1 MSHPRHRRSLAAA
14 LVATLASGLVSAAG
28 PGVRAEESTAP
39 SVIVA
44 IDSLTPLVP
53 AAAGTLT
60 ISGQVISTAR
70 AELTDV
76 AVILRRSPE
85 PLQARKEVAAVAESP
100 LAPEGGDPDS
110 VLLPQT
116 RVVVAP
122 VLPLGGRA
130 GFRISLP
137 LADLGLATDGT
148 YVLSVEATGRD
159 AGTDPAPV
167 RKGIVRT
174 FLPWYP
180 DPAAVAPVALVWLWP
195 LADWPARDAAG
206 VLLDERTP
214 DALAEGGRLD
224 RLASVGGRFGT
235 TVSWIVDP
243 ALLQTADDM
252 TRGYQV
258 VVDGEITVG
267 DKEQAAARWLGL
279 VRTATQDPGLRSLP
293 YADIDASSVVRAG
306 MTNDVVRAVT
316 TGPGIAAAALG
327 STAPGGLYWAP
338 FGRLDRGA
346 ANVLASAGV
355 TAMVLSA
362 DAMPVTDGAGSG
374 LGEATAALPTS
385 FGAVRAV
392 LADRGLSDILSL
404 PQRSAT
410 EVIQARQRFLAETAL
425 IASAIPSDQGART
438 VVVAPA
444 SVRWDPAA
452 ALVSPL
458 LRATR
463 TAPWLASATL
473 AQVLDRPASS
483 TSRQRGG
490 YGPKA
495 RDAELPA
502 AYMASVARAS
512 AMLASFTSIID
523 DPTGI
528 SEPFSAALLRAESA
542 GWRTGLQAGRELVE
556 SIADDLR
563 ASMGR
568 VRVLSEGTITF
579 SGDSGRVPVT
589 IANDLDR
596 SVTVGLALV
605 GRPSLRLMSEPLAGI
620 TIEAGKMASVD
631 IPARVVGGD
640 PLPVEVQLL
649 DADQAAY
656 GRPAQITLASTA
668 YARAAA
674 WVVALAFVAI
684 LVFVA
689 VGVTRRIRKAQASR
703 PRPDL
708 GP

>member
-1 MSHPRHRRSLAAA
+1 MSRSLRGRHLAIALAAA
-14 LVATLASGLVSAAG
+14 VLCGLAAAAG
-28 PGVRAEESTAP
+28 PGAHAEESIAP
-39 SVIVA
+39 SVLVA
-44 IDSLTPLVP
+44 IDSFTPLVP
-53 AAAGTLT
+53 EADGTLT
-60 ISGQVISTAR
+60 ISGRVISTAR
-70 AELTDV
+70 TELTDV
-76 AVILRRSPE
+76 SVTLRRSST
-85 PLQARKEVAAVAESP
+85 PLLARKDVAAVADSP

-110 VLLPQT
+110 VVLPQT
-116 RVVVAP
+116 LVVVAP
-122 VLPLGGRA
+122 VLPPGGRA

-137 LADLGLATDGT
+137 LADLGLAADGT

-159 AGTDPAPV
+159 AGVDAAPV

-180 DPAAVAPVALVWLWP
+180 DPAAVTPVALVWLWP
-195 LADWPARDAAG
+195 LADWPSRDAAG
-206 VLLDERTP
+206 VLLDQRTP
-214 DALAEGGRLD
+214 DAVAEGGRLD
-224 RLASVGGRFGT
+224 RLASVASRFGT

-243 ALLQTADDM
+243 ALLQTVDDM

-258 VVDGEITVG
+258 MVDGEITVG
-267 DKEQAAARWLGL
+267 DQEEAAAQWLDL
-279 VRTATQDPGLRSLP
+279 VRTATQDPGVRSLP

-338 FGRLDRGA
+338 FGRLDRSA

-362 DAMPVTDGAGSG
+362 DAMPVTDEAGSG

-392 LADRGLSDILSL
+392 LADPGLSDILSL

-425 IASAIPSDQGART
+425 IASTIPADQSART

-444 SVRWDPAA
+444 SLRWDPAA
-452 ALVSPL
+452 SLVSPL

-463 TAPWLASATL
+463 TAPWLAPTTL
-473 AQVLDRPASS
+473 AQVLDAAASS

-490 YGPKA
+490 YGQKA

-502 AYMASVARAS
+502 AYMASVARAT

-542 GWRTGLQAGRELVE
+542 AWRSDLDRGRELVD
-556 SIADDLR
+556 SITDDLR

-605 GRPSLRLMSEPLAGI
+605 GRPSLRLVSDPLTGI

-631 IPARVVGGD
+631 ISARVVGGD

-656 GRPAQITLASTA
+656 GRPAEITLASTA

-684 LVFVA
+684 LVFVV
-689 VGVTRRIRKAQASR
+689 VGVTRRIRKARAGR